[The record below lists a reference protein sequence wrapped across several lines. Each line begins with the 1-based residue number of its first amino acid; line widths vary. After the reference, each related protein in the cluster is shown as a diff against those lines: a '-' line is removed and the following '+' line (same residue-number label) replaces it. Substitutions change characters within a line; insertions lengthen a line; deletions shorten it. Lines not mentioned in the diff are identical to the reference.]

1 MALFWLLLG
10 IYPVSAVDFKYKLI
24 PDSISVGGIVAG
36 LIISFIPG
44 GMTPVESLVGAVAA
58 GGGLYLLGW
67 VATKVLNKAAMGF
80 GDVKLLA
87 GFGAIMGVTRAVEVL
102 VVASIL
108 GILIMVPYAKI
119 AEKRAA
125 KKAAENKASQN
136 NDAAEDEGA
145 GQIPFG
151 PFLAVAA
158 PFMYLWG
165 DALKDLYMK
174 FVIGE

>member
-1 MALFWLLLG
+1 M
-10 IYPVSAVDFKYKLI
+10 
-24 PDSISVGGIVAG
+24 
-36 LIISFIPG
+36 
-44 GMTPVESLVGAVAA
+44 
-58 GGGLYLLGW
+58 LGW

-119 AEKRAA
+119 AEKPAA
-125 KKAAENKASQN
+125 KKAAQSKASQN
-136 NDAAEDEGA
+136 KNASAEEAEDEGA

-165 DALKDLYMK
+165 DALKELYFK
-174 FVIGE
+174 FVLGE

>member
-1 MALFWLLLG
+1 MAK
-10 IYPVSAVDFKYKLI
+10 DN
-24 PDSISVGGIVAG
+24 
-36 LIISFIPG
+36 
-44 GMTPVESLVGAVAA
+44 
-58 GGGLYLLGW
+58 
-67 VATKVLNKAAMGF
+67 KVRFLNKYWDADPADF
-80 GDVKLLA
+80 GK
-87 GFGAIMGVTRAVEVL
+87 FGVNDKVDVL

-125 KKAAENKASQN
+125 EKASQN
-136 NDAAEDEGA
+136 KDAAEDEGA

-174 FVIGE
+174 LVIGE

>member
-1 MALFWLLLG
+1 MGFSRQEYW
-10 IYPVSAVDFKYKLI
+10 S
-24 PDSISVGGIVAG
+24 G
-36 LIISFIPG
+36 LPFPSPGVISFIPG
-44 GMTPVESLVGAVAA
+44 GMTPVESIVGAVAA

-87 GFGAIMGVTRAVEVL
+87 GFGAIMGVTRAVEIL

-125 KKAAENKASQN
+125 EKASQHL
-136 NDAAEDEGA
+136 
-145 GQIPFG
+145 I
-151 PFLAVAA
+151 
-158 PFMYLWG
+158 
-165 DALKDLYMK
+165 
-174 FVIGE
+174 